1 MTFPCKRELAT
12 MKELL
17 FPITK
22 NLPVLGLDVRRK
34 SELPRTQEEICPHC
48 KGAGRA
54 DAACATDVST
64 HYQLLQ
70 LLHAFW

>member
-1 MTFPCKRELAT
+1 MIMTFPCKRALAT
-12 MKELL
+12 MKGLL
-17 FPITK
+17 FPRTK

-54 DAACATDVST
+54 EAAWATDVST
-64 HYQLLQ
+64 QYRLL
-70 LLHAFW
+70 ATFA

>member
-1 MTFPCKRELAT
+1 MTVISEK
-12 MKELL
+12 
-17 FPITK
+17 K

-54 DAACATDVST
+54 EAAWATDVST
-64 HYQLLQ
+64 QFRLLATFARF
-70 LLHAFW
+70 LVSFEVTYR